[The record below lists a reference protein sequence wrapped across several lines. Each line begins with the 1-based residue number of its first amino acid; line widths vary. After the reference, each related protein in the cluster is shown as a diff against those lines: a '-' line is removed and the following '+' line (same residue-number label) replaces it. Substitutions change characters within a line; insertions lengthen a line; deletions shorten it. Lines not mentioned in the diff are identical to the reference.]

1 MTTVWLHC
9 RRWAGTLGA
18 LMIFAVMRPF
28 FSAPCNYCCV
38 LCDYCHLMFVVG
50 LLDHC
55 YAHEIKSV
63 ADAMVEQGL
72 DKLGY
77 QYVNMDDCWSATSR
91 DSNGQLQVTS
101 PSSNTHTPS
110 PLFHI

>member
-1 MTTVWLHC
+1 MC
-9 RRWAGTLGA
+9 
-18 LMIFAVMRPF
+18 
-28 FSAPCNYCCV
+28 
-38 LCDYCHLMFVVG
+38 VVG
-50 LLDHC
+50 LLDRC